1 MLINVNAC
9 RIKVSTITVGGIERE
24 PLPSDEPAD
33 DLFALLLDLVEEGED
48 KCVRQPDAV
57 PYEFLS
63 LAAHLSATF
72 LPAHHNYRIK
82 FLLCK
87 LIFGH
92 EESEVLEEFGR
103 LNVPLQLLM
112 TRFAARDG
120 VPFHTTG
127 RDMDDNVEWD
137 ILRNWRLG
145 NNMEKLVYASN
156 AVMYAN
162 VSFCRYQFATAICL
176 RHIYGQDRAAFTLL
190 MEVLAAMNRY
200 TRPRPEHDARP
211 GEYGDID
218 ICFLEAR

>member
-9 RIKVSTITVGGIERE
+9 RIKVSAITVGGIERE

-48 KCVRQPDAV
+48 KCVRQPDTV

-137 ILRNWRLG
+137 IVRNWRLG
-145 NNMEKLVYASN
+145 NNMENWYMQ
-156 AVMYAN
+156 VMLLCTPMFPSAGINLQLLYVCGTYMAK
-162 VSFCRYQFATAICL
+162 T
-176 RHIYGQDRAAFTLL
+176 GQPSRSSWRFWQ
-190 MEVLAAMNRY
+190 
-200 TRPRPEHDARP
+200 P
-211 GEYGDID
+211 
-218 ICFLEAR
+218 